1 MIENIRDALKEK
13 ILVCDGALGTM
24 FYSYGIPVEQCY
36 ESLIIDRPELV
47 LSLHQQY
54 VDAGADI
61 IETNTF
67 GANSVALAHY
77 GRPFDV
83 HRLNVAAAQ
92 CARQAAGNK
101 VYVAGSVGPLFDN
114 KLSEEHVADVYRRQI
129 LALAEGGV
137 DAVILETFSSLE
149 HIRIAVSVCKRETSL
164 PVIAQMSF
172 LNGLQ
177 TSSGDTIRVIIDVL
191 KNTGADVIGANCSC
205 GPAHM
210 VAVVNA
216 LSGFT
221 DGFISA
227 QPNAGY
233 PQTIDGRSMYV
244 TSAEYFASYALKLAQ
259 AGANIVGGC
268 CGTTPEHI
276 RCMAEVVRSKKPVF
290 RTRHTCASIHV
301 SSRKGL
307 FPHHPVCRPKIIVE
321 LLPPKDSNAEKLVAT
336 ASMLQA
342 KGAEVFSFPESPLAK
357 VRMSAIIAAGLVK
370 QKTGAEVIFHCTC
383 RDRNL
388 IGLQADILGAY
399 AMGLRS
405 VLAVTGDAVAL
416 GGNTEASSIFD
427 VDSIKLVTLIQ
438 NMKQSYNL
446 DFRIGVAFNPN
457 SGNVQAQFMRLK
469 RKVAAGAEFVMTQ
482 PLYDADAIKRLS
494 EMSGEL
500 NVPIFAGILPLVSKR
515 NAEFLHNEVPGM
527 RIPDAVRNRMDIND
541 KEKAQQEGI
550 RIVLELIQATKQTV
564 NGYYLISPLH
574 KYEISA
580 QIIHCVH
587 EGIYCGNDV

>member
-1 MIENIRDALKEK
+1 MKSILEVLRER

-24 FYSYGIPVEQCY
+24 FYSLGIPVEQCY
-36 ESLIIDRPELV
+36 ETLTIERPDVV
-47 LSLHQQY
+47 LDLHRRY

-67 GANSVALAHY
+67 GANAVALAHF
-77 GRPFDV
+77 GRQHDV
-83 HRLNVAAAQ
+83 HRLNVVAAQ
-92 CARQAAGNK
+92 CARKAAESK
-101 VYVAGSVGPLFDN
+101 AYVAGSVGPLADN
-114 KLSEEHVADVYRRQI
+114 RLSEEHVADIYRRQI
-129 LALAEGGV
+129 AALAEGGV
-137 DAVILETFSSLE
+137 DAIILETFSSLE
-149 HIRIAVSVCKRETSL
+149 HIRTAVSVCKKETTL

-177 TSSGDTIRVIIDVL
+177 TSSGDTIRVIVDVL
-191 KNTGADVIGANCSC
+191 KNAGADVIGANCSC

-216 LSGFT
+216 LAGFT

-233 PQTIDGRSMYV
+233 PQTIDGRSMYL
-244 TSAEYFASYALKLAQ
+244 TSAEYFAAYALKLTQ
-259 AGANIVGGC
+259 AGANIIGGC

-276 RCMAEVVRSKKPVF
+276 RCMAEALRAIKPV
-290 RTRHTCASIHV
+290 
-301 SSRKGL
+301 SRKQHNRASVHIAPKEGL
-307 FPHHPVCRPKIIVE
+307 FPRESVSRLKIIVE
-321 LLPPKDSNAEKLVAT
+321 LLPPKDQNTERLMGT
-336 ASMLQA
+336 ASMLQL

-370 QKTGAEVIFHCTC
+370 QKTGAEAIFHCTC

-399 AMGLRS
+399 ALGLRS

-457 SGNVQAQFMRLK
+457 TGNQQAQFMRLK

-482 PLYDADAIKRLS
+482 PLFDRNAIILLG
-494 EMSGEL
+494 EMSREL
-500 NVPIFAGILPLVSKR
+500 NVPIYVGILPLVNKR

-527 RIPDAVRNRMDIND
+527 RIPDAVRRRMDIDD

-550 RIVLELIQATKQTV
+550 NIVLELIQATKKAV

-574 KYEISA
+574 RYEISA
-580 QIIHCVH
+580 HILEYVRTLPAS
-587 EGIYCGNDV
+587 V